1 MGTAAP
7 SFLNPIAAEGEASGS
22 QLSANSLVRR
32 ARQRRQIQDM
42 IGVSYVTDAGIL
54 LTYAWAGTVPFWLGP
69 VYALTGLSFMALAIL
84 LSETGINERFKDH
97 YMVAPQSAAN
107 VLIMVAFTYIAPQ
120 VGVLFLC
127 SLFTVFSFASLRA
140 TPIQTS
146 IIWTAMAVGL
156 AGLFLFTDKPI
167 SMPNGTLLER
177 FTTMLVFTLTIG
189 RCVFLGI
196 FSSAM
201 KASLYKSG
209 LKLKEAYK
217 KLEDAAIRKQ
227 EAVAELNLKLMIG
240 FVAFA
245 IAVGALGAY
254 TVHRTVILLFRRM
267 RLVMLEL
274 AAGNLNVDFT
284 GVERKD
290 EIGDF
295 ARAFKSFKEQ
305 SIERMRLESETK
317 AQQAKLEDERGQSA
331 AQMAEKQARQE
342 AAVQALTDS
351 LNLMSQGDLTVRVT
365 QPLAEEFAPLKADFN
380 ATVVQLHDALSL
392 VNANSETI
400 DTGTSEI
407 ARATD
412 DLARRTE
419 QQAASL
425 EQTAAALEEITAAV
439 RKTADGAGTVSEA
452 VRTAKDTANS
462 AATVVDAAVTSVE
475 QIQKSSDEIGKII
488 GVIDEIAFQTNL
500 LALNAG
506 VEAARAGEA
515 GRGFAVVASE
525 VRALAQRSADAAKEI
540 KQLVHASSG
549 QVRDGV
555 ALVKKTG
562 HALSTITA
570 QVQSAYDIVVDI
582 ASGAKEQAIGISEVS
597 TAVNQMDQATQ
608 ENAAMVEETT
618 GACRSLAIKAAE
630 LNVMIGKFRLLGQSG
645 ERLAA

>member
-1 MGTAAP
+1 MRLRFLRALTLKQRVY
-7 SFLNPIAAEGEASGS
+7 SFMFILGLIPVVSLAVLYLSIMKSAEVAAEIHIAGEGATHLAELNTELYAIVNDSRGIYMSRTPEESAS
-22 QLSANSLVRR
+22 
-32 ARQRRQIQDM
+32 
-42 IGVSYVTDAGIL
+42 Y
-54 LTYAWAGTVPFWLGP
+54 
-69 VYALTGLSFMALAIL
+69 
-84 LSETGINERFKDH
+84 
-97 YMVAPQSAAN
+97 AAN
-107 VLIMVAFTYIAPQ
+107 LQ
-120 VGVLFLC
+120 RHLNL
-127 SLFTVFSFASLRA
+127 LRA
-140 TPIQTS
+140 VMKEWADHAVESERDTIAELTVNLNHFIKLRS
-146 IIWTAMAVGL
+146 TMAELGSKGQFKEVRELGDNRENRESRQKVN
-156 AGLFLFTDKPI
+156 A
-167 SMPNGTLLER
+167 
-177 FTTMLVFTLTIG
+177 LV
-189 RCVFLGI
+189 V
-196 FSSAM
+196 
-201 KASLYKSG
+201 
-209 LKLKEAYK
+209 KLKEAYK